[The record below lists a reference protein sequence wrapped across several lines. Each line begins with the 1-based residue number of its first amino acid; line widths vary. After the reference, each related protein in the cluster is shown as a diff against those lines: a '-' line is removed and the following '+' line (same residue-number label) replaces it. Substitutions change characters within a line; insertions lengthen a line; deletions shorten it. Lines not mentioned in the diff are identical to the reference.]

1 MLAGVS
7 AEVHGLFSNRD
18 QVPPELVTLA
28 QTLSGRGYNTC
39 GIVSNGLLAAPSG
52 LNRGFELWDDT
63 RVSYAGA
70 ARLFADKV
78 GKQSLVGVVANCF
91 GLEQQLM
98 QILLPD
104 MWQLKIDSA
113 ERGSAAYV
121 VEQAGE
127 VVTAFNKEQVPHFLF
142 LHMMDTHAPYVMP
155 DNVPEFPDQYQLDEL
170 GRIDTNCLMKIQ
182 TDLQSKDDEKRNQAK
197 RAVTIA
203 KRAYAKEVGRVD
215 LALAELNR
223 KIIASGR
230 PYLVLLTSDHGEHF
244 AEHGLMEHANSMFEP
259 LLRVPFMMW
268 GSQITPQKI
277 TPPHLSQI
285 NEILLNGGQV
295 NPPPKHH
302 LAFGGNELAYRK
314 GDLKW
319 VATLDG
325 ENLVHKNI
333 VDLSKDNGEIRD
345 LGEIS
350 SEEFNSELLGLLS
363 GILKR
368 RAAAA

>member
-1 MLAGVS
+1 
-7 AEVHGLFSNRD
+7 
-18 QVPPELVTLA
+18 
-28 QTLSGRGYNTC
+28 
-39 GIVSNGLLAAPSG
+39 
-52 LNRGFELWDDT
+52 
-63 RVSYAGA
+63 
-70 ARLFADKV
+70 
-78 GKQSLVGVVANCF
+78 
-91 GLEQQLM
+91 
-98 QILLPD
+98 
-104 MWQLKIDSA
+104 
-113 ERGSAAYV
+113 
-121 VEQAGE
+121 
-127 VVTAFNKEQVPHFLF
+127 
-142 LHMMDTHAPYVMP
+142 
-155 DNVPEFPDQYQLDEL
+155 
-170 GRIDTNCLMKIQ
+170 
-182 TDLQSKDDEKRNQAK
+182 
-197 RAVTIA
+197 
-203 KRAYAKEVGRVD
+203 
-215 LALAELNR
+215 
-223 KIIASGR
+223 
-230 PYLVLLTSDHGEHF
+230 VLLTSDHGEHF

-368 RAAAA
+368 RAAAAQSGSAIAAEQQALLDLLGYKD